1 MAGGGQRPPDTG
13 PGQATALVRAAQ
25 LFAVTRLC
33 ESPGTCARDPPPS
46 DSTRGDTQGRVLSER
61 AEGGHTAGVTWR
73 RGVAVSSQTH
83 GIARP
88 RDRPGP
94 WSLRPVP
101 WGRPA
106 AYDRAEA
113 PPAVGRGSRTTGTS
127 SRAGAWGADATPR
140 PQGPGLLRRAVAP
153 EARERGRV
161 PGLRQARGP
170 EGGGRGQRGGLPRR
184 RPPHPR
190 GGWGGCCATA
200 RRSQTR
206 GTQGRGPTQ
215 ARGQPASVTGG
226 AGATVHADPSPRT
239 MWAQRAAPASRE
251 SHRQWTRSW
260 HPPWRG
266 PSWPG
271 WSPCRLTVQAD
282 HADAWEHAPP
292 AAPRDGFPGRAPIP
306 RTPAPEMWLAKQ
318 TLTPPGLSL
327 KTDTQF
333 RYRENFLMLNFR
345 NAKHIEYFQMKI
357 YCPDLVRE

>member
-1 MAGGGQRPPDTG
+1 MAGGGQWPPDTG

-61 AEGGHTAGVTWR
+61 AEGGHAAGVTWR

-140 PQGPGLLRRAVAP
+140 PQGPGLLRRRAVAP

-226 AGATVHADPSPRT
+226 AGATVHADPSPPHHVGPARGT
-239 MWAQRAAPASRE
+239 RLPGKPPAVDSVLAPAMERAVPAGVE
-251 SHRQWTRSW
+251 
-260 HPPWRG
+260 P
-266 PSWPG
+266 
-271 WSPCRLTVQAD
+271 VQAD
-282 HADAWEHAPP
+282 RAGGPRRRLGARAPSSAPGRLSRTRPHPTHAGARDVAGKADADSTWV
-292 AAPRDGFPGRAPIP
+292 
-306 RTPAPEMWLAKQ
+306 K
-318 TLTPPGLSL
+318 L
-327 KTDTQF
+327 KN
-333 RYRENFLMLNFR
+333 RYSVQVSGKLFDVKF
-345 NAKHIEYFQMKI
+345 
-357 YCPDLVRE
+357 